1 MTVPVTP
8 DRSSTAL
15 RWLWLLAVLLLL
27 ARLTHVTT
35 HEPLAGFANQFD
47 MLRTTGCLGL
57 VPDREV
63 PPGVA
68 TPAAPVE
75 RYRVDAPRDPSCLIG
90 TEVALAGLAR
100 AVDFAG
106 DALGLGDPQTMPLRL
121 LGWTHALL
129 LLLALAGIDRRLRT
143 HSGARLVH
151 AWLAALILVDPFNTL
166 YLAGFYTEFAALL
179 SAWLA
184 VALPL
189 AWLLDGREPRN
200 RELLLWGV
208 LLAALALS
216 RFQHAA
222 IPVVLVVWLLLL
234 ARHLRWSLPRLVLA
248 PLLVLLPALA
258 LQFGAQAQY
267 RSIAD
272 ANRWNSFFG
281 AALPATADPLDFVRA
296 VDLPDG
302 CAELVHTTWY
312 LRRGRDARSECPQAF
327 ALSRVRWLAQLALEP
342 AALARLIGRGI
353 SLSGQWRPA
362 YLGELAGEEFR
373 RMPVGHLGLGAS
385 ISEGIARLPYNGLL
399 GFWAAPLLLVAGLV
413 SHRRRSAPI
422 GLCRP
427 LARDPVQSGEHL
439 AALWLWPVLAL
450 IVSLGWAASVVGDG
464 YSELARHLH
473 LAANATLLA
482 IGLGALALARSLFNA
497 APRMGPGSRWGLAVG
512 VVLMLLTGAFIR
524 AQSLAY
530 GVLDQPADERVAS
543 TLELSGWALDPRGI
557 RSIDAVWGDGRRQ
570 TLSLQPRPD
579 LAGIFG
585 AAAPAAGFAG
595 VVDPVDSAGQLLQ
608 IEVVPISGPPT
619 VIDRRWLR

>member
-1 MTVPVTP
+1 M
-8 DRSSTAL
+8 
-15 RWLWLLAVLLLL
+15 LWLLAVLLLL
-27 ARLTHVTT
+27 ARLAYVTT

-57 VPDREV
+57 VPDSEA
-63 PPGVA
+63 PPGAA

-75 RYRVDAPRDPSCLIG
+75 RYRVGAARDPSCLIG

-100 AVDFAG
+100 AVDLAG
-106 DALGLGDPQTMPLRL
+106 DALGLGDPQSMPLRL
-121 LGWTHALL
+121 LGWTKAVL
-129 LLLALAGIDRRLRT
+129 LLLALAGIDRRLRA
-143 HSGARLVH
+143 HPGARLAH

-184 VALPL
+184 LALPL

-216 RFQHAA
+216 RFQHAV
-222 IPVVLVVWLLLL
+222 IPVVLVLWLPLL
-234 ARHLRWSLPRLVLA
+234 ARQRRWSLPRLLLA
-248 PLLVLLPALA
+248 PLLVLLPTLA
-258 LQFGAQAQY
+258 LQFAAQAQY

-281 AALPATADPLDFVRA
+281 AALPAAGDPLDFVRA
-296 VDLPDG
+296 LDLPDA

-342 AALARLIGRGI
+342 AALARLVGRGV
-353 SLSGQWRPA
+353 SLSGQWRPG
-362 YLGELAGEEFR
+362 YLGELAGGQFQ
-373 RMPVGHLGLGAS
+373 RMPAGRLGLGAS
-385 ISEGIARLPYNGLL
+385 LSAGVARLPYNALL
-399 GFWAAPLLLVAGLV
+399 GFWAAPLLLLAGLFG
-413 SHRRRSAPI
+413 HRRRSAPL
-422 GLCRP
+422 GLGQP
-427 LARDPVQSGEHL
+427 MARNDVPHGERL
-439 AALWLWPVLAL
+439 AALWLWPLLAM
-450 IVSLGWAASVVGDG
+450 IVGLGWAASLVGDG

-473 LAANATLLA
+473 LAANATLVA
-482 IGLGALALARSLFNA
+482 IGLGGLALVRSLFSA
-497 APRMGPGSRWGLAVG
+497 APRVRPQTRWMLALG
-512 VVLMLLTGAFIR
+512 AALLLAAGGFIR

-530 GVLDQPADERVAS
+530 GVLDRPADERAAS
-543 TLELSGWALDPRGI
+543 ALQLSGWALDPRGI
-557 RSIDAVWGDGRRQ
+557 RSIDALWADGRREA
-570 TLSLQPRPD
+570 LSLLPRPEI
-579 LAGIFG
+579 AGIFG
-585 AAAPAAGFAG
+585 AAAPAVGFAG
-595 VVDPVDSAGQLLQ
+595 VVDPAGSAGQLLQ